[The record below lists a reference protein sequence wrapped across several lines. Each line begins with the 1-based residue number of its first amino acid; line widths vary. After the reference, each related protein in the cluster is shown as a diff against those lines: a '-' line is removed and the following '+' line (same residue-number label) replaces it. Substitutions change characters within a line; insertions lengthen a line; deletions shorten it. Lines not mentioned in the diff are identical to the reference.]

1 MSDGTTQPVR
11 ARVVL
16 AEDHP
21 ASAGLLRDL
30 LQAEFDVV
38 DSVAD
43 GRALIRAVTLLSPD
57 VVVTDIGMPGL
68 DGLEAAREILRR
80 NPLARVVFVTVEH
93 NPEMVQKC
101 LETGALGFVLKL
113 AAGDELVTAVEAAL
127 SGRRYVSQLQR

>member
-1 MSDGTTQPVR
+1 MNDGTSQPVR

-38 DSVAD
+38 DLVAD
-43 GRALIRAVTLLSPD
+43 GRALIHAVTLLSPD

-101 LETGALGFVLKL
+101 LDTGALGFVLKL
-113 AAGDELVTAVEAAL
+113 KAGDELVTAVEAAL